1 MKEFDVTIT
10 ETLKLT
16 VTVEASSPEE
26 AEQMVNDQWRAGDH
40 VLDADNF
47 VDVEFESN
55 NGKEIAAQSS
65 ATGSA

>member
-26 AEQMVNDQWRAGDH
+26 AEQM
-40 VLDADNF
+40 
-47 VDVEFESN
+47 
-55 NGKEIAAQSS
+55 
-65 ATGSA
+65 